1 MEYAS
6 TILAIE
12 SGVLQA
18 LVDSNGK
25 PLSAKELAAMT
36 DVNPLL
42 ISK

>member
-18 LVDSNGK
+18 LVDSSEK
-25 PLSAKELAAMT
+25 PLSAQELAAKT
-36 DVNPLL
+36 NVNPLL